1 MHRLSVDIEK
11 LSAAIGAVDL
21 RPAGRR
27 LATHEAHRLRLH
39 APLHVSQR
47 TRVAAQIPSSP
58 SLFPVPSSHFVFLI
72 APITHVRALRSS

>member
-11 LSAAIGAVDL
+11 LSVEIGAVDL

-39 APLHVSQR
+39 APLHGSQR
-47 TRVAAQIPSSP
+47 TRVAAQIPS
-58 SLFPVPSSHFVFLI
+58 LQFPLPSSHFVFLI
-72 APITHVRALRSS
+72 APITHVRALGSS